1 MLVDK
6 RVCTMLAPLPKDI
19 SLDRRAKNVPGRF
32 HWLVFIVASLT
43 AALVLVSMVAI
54 PQWLSKQARWE
65 ALRSHVG
72 EIGQIAASVVDG
84 DLHRKLLDPANYS
97 DELYARALRPL
108 VRFHSADP
116 NIFYLYT
123 MVDRDGVAYFVL
135 DTAASPD
142 LRTDNKLRASAY
154 MERFDLREEYKNDG
168 WLNQIAAGKTYVN
181 PTFEHDDYGDFLSAT
196 SPIYDSE
203 GRYSGFVGVDFDL
216 QYYFAR
222 EARFRT
228 IAVDSLLAAL
238 IGSVVIG
245 YLVALYYS
253 AMHGRMQQL
262 YDISIRDSLTGLLN
276 RRGAIDTIGKS
287 LARHQASNA
296 MLLVDI
302 DNLKVI
308 NDLRGHA
315 TGDAVIALTAEAVRE
330 SIRAGDQCAR
340 FGGDEFLIFAPGC
353 DVDEATKIAN
363 SIVGSLS
370 GQSMPLA
377 GARFSVSIGI
387 VIHDGAHADFAQMYR
402 DADAALYQGRE
413 DGKSRIGVFKPS
425 NDDASLTDREISKE
439 SQRYALP

>member
-1 MLVDK
+1 
-6 RVCTMLAPLPKDI
+6 MLAPLPKDI
-19 SLDRRAKNVPGRF
+19 SLDRRAANIPRRF
-32 HWLVFIVASLT
+32 HWLAFLGASL
-43 AALVLVSMVAI
+43 AAAIVLVSLVAI

-72 EIGQIAASVVDG
+72 EIGQVAASVVDG
-84 DLHRKLLDPANYS
+84 DEHRKLLDPANFS

-123 MVDRDGVAYFVL
+123 MVDRGGVPYFVL
-135 DTAASPD
+135 DTAASTD

-154 MERFDLREEYKNDG
+154 MERFDLREEYNNHG
-168 WLNQIAAGKTYVN
+168 WLEQIAAGKTYVN
-181 PTFEHDDYGDFLSAT
+181 PTFEQDDYGNFLTAT
-196 SPIYDSE
+196 APIYDSE

-216 QYYFAR
+216 QYYFAQ
-222 EARFRT
+222 EERFRT
-228 IAVDSLLAAL
+228 IAFGSLVAAL
-238 IGSVVIG
+238 VTALVIG

-253 AMHGRMQQL
+253 AMYHRMQEL
-262 YDISIRDSLTGLLN
+262 YDSSIRDSLTGLLN
-276 RRGAIDTIGKS
+276 RRGAIATIGKS

-296 MLLVDI
+296 MLVVDV
-302 DNLKVI
+302 DNLKMI

-340 FGGDEFLIFAPGC
+340 FGGDEFLIFAPSC

-363 SIVGSLS
+363 RIMGRLS

-387 VIHDGAHADFAQMYR
+387 AVHDGAHADFDRMYR

-425 NDDASLTDREISKE
+425 HDDESLTDRQISKE
-439 SQRYALP
+439 SQRYVLPFGSY

>member
-1 MLVDK
+1 
-6 RVCTMLAPLPKDI
+6 MLAPLPKDI
-19 SLDRRAKNVPGRF
+19 SLDRRAANVPRRF
-32 HWLVFIVASLT
+32 RWLAFLVASLA

-54 PQWLSKQARWE
+54 PQWLSRQARWD

-72 EIGQIAASVVDG
+72 EIGQVAASVVDG

-97 DELYARALRPL
+97 DDLYARALLPL

-123 MVDRDGVAYFVL
+123 MVDRGGVAYFVL

-142 LRTDNKLRASAY
+142 LRTRNKLRASAY
-154 MERFDLREEYKNDG
+154 MERFDLREEYKDD
-168 WLNQIAAGKTYVN
+168 WLQQIAAGKTYVN
-181 PTFEHDDYGDFLSAT
+181 RTFEHDDYGDFLSAT

-216 QYYFAR
+216 QYYFAQ
-222 EARFRT
+222 EARFRA
-228 IAVDSLLAAL
+228 IAINSLIAAL
-238 IGSVVIG
+238 IGSLVIG
-245 YLVALYYS
+245 YLVALHYS
-253 AMHGRMQQL
+253 AMLDRMQQL

-276 RRGAIDTIGKS
+276 RRGALATIGKS

-296 MLLVDI
+296 MLVVDV
-302 DNLKVI
+302 DNLKLI

-330 SIRAGDQCAR
+330 SVRVGDQCAR
-340 FGGDEFLIFAPGC
+340 FGGDEFLIFAPDC
-353 DVDEATKIAN
+353 DVGEATEIAN
-363 SIVGSLS
+363 RLRGRLS

-387 VIHDGAHADFAQMYR
+387 AVQDGVHTDFHQMYR
-402 DADAALYQGRE
+402 DADAALYQARE
-413 DGKSRIGVFKPS
+413 DGKSRIGVFKPTH
-425 NDDASLTDREISKE
+425 DHESLTDRELGQQSGRYGLPFG
-439 SQRYALP
+439 SQ

>member
-1 MLVDK
+1 
-6 RVCTMLAPLPKDI
+6 MLAPLPKDI
-19 SLDRRAKNVPGRF
+19 LLDRRAADIPRRF
-32 HWLVFIVASLT
+32 HWLAFTVASLA

-72 EIGQIAASVVDG
+72 EIGRIAASVVDG
-84 DLHRKLLDPANYS
+84 NLHRELLDPANYS
-97 DELYARALRPL
+97 EELYARALGPL

-123 MVDRDGVAYFVL
+123 MVDRGGVAYFVL

-142 LRTDNKLRASAY
+142 LRTGNKLRASAY
-154 MERFDLREEYKNDG
+154 MERFDPHEEYKDED
-168 WLNQIAAGKTYVN
+168 WLTQIAAGKTYVN
-181 PTFEHDDYGDFLSAT
+181 PTFEQDDYGDFLSAT
-196 SPIYDSE
+196 SPIYDSD

-216 QYYFAR
+216 QYYFAQ
-222 EARFRT
+222 EARFRA
-228 IAVDSLLAAL
+228 IAINSLIASL
-238 IGSVVIG
+238 IGSLLIG

-276 RRGAIDTIGKS
+276 RGGAIAVIGKL
-287 LARHQASNA
+287 LARHPASNA
-296 MLLVDI
+296 LLLVDV
-302 DNLKVI
+302 DNLKLI
-308 NDLRGHA
+308 NDLRGHS
-315 TGDAVIALTAEAVRE
+315 TGDAVIALTAEA
-330 SIRAGDQCAR
+330 IRDSLRDGDECAR

-363 SIVGSLS
+363 RIRGRLS
-370 GQSMPLA
+370 GQAMPLA

-387 VIHDGAHADFAQMYR
+387 VVHDGVHADFDRMYR

-413 DGKSRIGVFKPS
+413 DGTSRIGVFEPNMTQS
-425 NDDASLTDREISKE
+425 IAPDN
-439 SQRYALP
+439 Y

>member
-1 MLVDK
+1 MSAE
-6 RVCTMLAPLPKDI
+6 MLAPPPKDI
-19 SLDRRAKNVPGRF
+19 SLDRRAKNVPRRF
-32 HWLVFIVASLT
+32 HWLVFIVASLA

-72 EIGQIAASVVDG
+72 EIGQVAASVVDG
-84 DLHRKLLDPANYS
+84 DQHRKLLDPANYS
-97 DELYARALRPL
+97 DELYARALKPL

-123 MVDRDGVAYFVL
+123 MVDRGGVAYFVL

-154 MERFDLREEYKNDG
+154 MERFDLRDEYKNDD
-168 WLNQIAAGKTYVN
+168 WLQQIAAGKTYVN
-181 PTFEHDDYGDFLSAT
+181 PTFEQDDYGEFLSAT

-216 QYYFAR
+216 QYYFAQ

-228 IAVDSLLAAL
+228 IGINSLIAAL

-253 AMHGRMQQL
+253 AMQGRMQQL
-262 YDISIRDSLTGLLN
+262 YDISIRDGLTGLLN
-276 RRGAIDTIGKS
+276 RRGAIDTIGES

-296 MLLVDI
+296 MLLVDV
-302 DNLKVI
+302 DNLKMI

-330 SIRAGDQCAR
+330 SIRDGDLCAR
-340 FGGDEFLIFAPGC
+340 FGGDEFLIFAPNC
-353 DVDEATKIAN
+353 AVDEATKIAKR
-363 SIVGSLS
+363 IIGRVS

-387 VIHDGAHADFAQMYR
+387 VVHDGAQADFARMYR
-402 DADAALYQGRE
+402 DADAALYRGRE
-413 DGKSRIGVFKPS
+413 DGEGRVSVFKPS
-425 NDDASLTDREISKE
+425 HDDERLTDREL
-439 SQRYALP
+439 SQQSGRYGLPFGSH

>member
-1 MLVDK
+1 MSAQ
-6 RVCTMLAPLPKDI
+6 MLASLPKDI
-19 SLDRRAKNVPGRF
+19 SLDRRGTNVPRRF
-32 HWLVFIVASLT
+32 NWSAFLVASL
-43 AALVLVSMVAI
+43 AAAFVLVTVVAV
-54 PQWLSKQARWE
+54 PQWLSKQARWQ

-72 EIGQIAASVVDG
+72 EIGQVAASVVDG
-84 DLHRKLLDPANYS
+84 DLHRKLLDPVNYS
-97 DELYARALRPL
+97 DELYARALSPL

-123 MVDRDGVAYFVL
+123 MVDRGGIAYFVL
-135 DTAASPD
+135 DTAASPA
-142 LRTDNKLRASAY
+142 LRTSHKLRASTY
-154 MERFDLREEYKNDG
+154 MERFDLDKESEDD
-168 WLNQIAAGKTYVN
+168 WLRQIAAGKTYVT
-181 PTFEHDDYGDFLSAT
+181 PTFEHDDYGNFLTAHA
-196 SPIYDSE
+196 PIYDSE

-216 QYYFAR
+216 QYYLAQ
-222 EARFRT
+222 EARFRV
-228 IAVDSLLAAL
+228 IAIDSVIAAL
-238 IGSVVIG
+238 IVALVIG

-262 YDISIRDSLTGLLN
+262 YDSSIRDSLTGLLN

-296 MLLVDI
+296 MLLVDV
-302 DNLKVI
+302 DNLKMI

-315 TGDAVIALTAEAVRE
+315 TGDAVIALTAETVRE
-330 SIRAGDQCAR
+330 SIRAGDECAR
-340 FGGDEFLIFAPGC
+340 FGGDEFLIFAPDC

-363 SIVGSLS
+363 RIIGRLS

-377 GARFSVSIGI
+377 GATFNVSIGI